1 MGHMPNGIA
10 LAFPDD
16 EPIVFEFTPDAIEG
30 VTFQEILT
38 DIKETTTE
46 VAIDTRS
53 GSDELFLMPRTSDGP
68 VEMGGKFTIGKV
80 TLPNEDNNSILQF
93 AANYMVF
100 GFSPEIEENPDIPGS
115 ILFTVDALRWGM

>member
-10 LAFPDD
+10 LAFPDE

-30 VTFQEILT
+30 VTFQEILKE
-38 DIKETTTE
+38 IQETTTE

-53 GSDELFLMPRTSDGP
+53 GSDELFLMPRTSAGP

-93 AANYMVF
+93 AANYMVL

-115 ILFTVDALRWGM
+115 LLISVDALQWAM

>member
-16 EPIVFEFTPDAIEG
+16 EPIVFEFAPDAIEG
-30 VTFQEILT
+30 ITFQEILKE
-38 DIKETTTE
+38 IQETTTE

-68 VEMGGKFTIGKV
+68 VEMGGKLTIGKV

>member
-16 EPIVFEFTPDAIEG
+16 EPIVSEFTPDAIEG
-30 VTFQEILT
+30 VTFQEILKE
-38 DIKETTTE
+38 IQETTTE
-46 VAIDTRS
+46 LAIDTRS

-68 VEMGGKFTIGKV
+68 VEMGGKFIIGKV

-100 GFSPEIEENPDIPGS
+100 DFSPEIEENPDIPGS

>member
-10 LAFPDD
+10 LAFPDE

-30 VTFQEILT
+30 VTFQEILKE
-38 DIKETTTE
+38 IQETTTE

-53 GSDELFLMPRTSDGP
+53 GSDELFLMPRTSAGP

-93 AANYMVF
+93 AANYMVV

-115 ILFTVDALRWGM
+115 LLISVDALQWAM